1 MLLTCFKV
9 SPDGNPMRLMK
20 VSGHKERNLLVH
32 HLRDGIAE
40 DSFCSFIN
48 KENGASLVDCEDG
61 IRGSLGD
68 NTEELGGLREPFSE
82 IASSNCFRVP
92 RSRHGRLITWRVA
105 GNAHTRANQPQRL
118 VATNVA

>member
-61 IRGSLGD
+61 IHGSFGD
-68 NTEELGGLREPFSE
+68 DAEELGGLREPFSE
-82 IASSNCFRVP
+82 IAPSNRFRVP
-92 RSRHGRLITWRVA
+92 RSRHGRLITWHVA
-105 GNAHTRANQPQRL
+105 GDAHTRANHPQRL
-118 VATNVA
+118 VPTNVA